1 MKKIRESIEIGGRE
15 LTIESGE
22 IAKQA
27 SGSCVVRYG
36 ETVVFVAVTSSKGVE
51 EDRGFF
57 PMSVD
62 YREKFYASGRIPGGF
77 FKREARP
84 SEREI
89 LASRL
94 TDRPLRPLFP
104 EGFNNETRVD
114 ITVMSY
120 DEENEP
126 DVLSALGASYALM
139 ISDIPF
145 NGPIASIRV
154 GRVNG
159 QLTINPSVEQLEESD
174 MELILSGSEKSI
186 VMVEGKCD
194 FVSEDDVLDAIKFGH
209 EEIKKLVEFQNRL
222 VSMHKVVKR
231 EVVLKEENSEL
242 VSAID
247 NLIKDK
253 ISAFNEP
260 KTKEER
266 YSEIDAFIGEV
277 QVELAEEYPDL
288 SDKIKS
294 HIDHAISN
302 DLRNQTINKKRRA
315 DGRDLTTV
323 RDIDIQTSL
332 LPRVHGSSLF
342 TRGETQ
348 AIVVA
353 TLGGKRDEQML
364 DNIEGLTYKR
374 FLLHYN
380 FPSYCVGEA
389 RGKFSLSRREVGH
402 GNLAERAILPTLPSF
417 EEFPYTMRIVSEIT
431 ESNGSSSMASVCGS
445 SLALMDA
452 GVPIKAPIAGVAMGL
467 VMDEDTGKYAI
478 LTDILGTE
486 DHIGDM
492 DFKVAGSQ
500 DGITAIQMD
509 IKVEGLSYDILRDAL
524 SQAKD
529 GRLHILSKM
538 NESLGEHRDRLSV
551 YAPKIIQT
559 TIPVDKIGEFIGPG
573 GKNIKKAMEIY
584 DCEINIEDDGSCTI
598 LGADQDTLESAKEF
612 IDSYSM
618 VPEIGASYDGVVVK
632 TLDFGAFVRIA
643 PSVEGLVHVSEIDW
657 SRTENVEDVLK
668 EGDKVKV
675 KLIKID
681 DKTKK
686 ISLSI
691 KALKPRPE
699 KKPQ

>member
-1 MKKIRESIEIGGRE
+1 MKKIRESIEVGGRQ

-36 ETVVFVAVTSSKGVE
+36 DTVVFVAVTSSKGLE

-114 ITVMSY
+114 ITVLSY

-159 QLTINPSVEQLEESD
+159 EFVINPSVEQLLESD
-174 MELILSGSEKSI
+174 MELILSGSDKSI

-194 FVSEDDVLDAIKFGH
+194 FVSEDDVLEAIKFGH
-209 EEIKKLVEFQNRL
+209 EEIKRLVKFQHDL

-231 EVVLKEENSEL
+231 DLVLKEKDDEL
-242 VSAID
+242 IAAID
-247 NLIKDK
+247 SLIKDK
-253 ISAFNEP
+253 VSSFNEP
-260 KTKEER
+260 KTKDER
-266 YSEIDAFIGEV
+266 YSQIDSFVTDIQA
-277 QVELAEEYPDL
+277 ELAEEYPEA
-288 SDKIKS
+288 SGEIKS
-294 HIDHAISN
+294 YIDHAISE
-302 DLRNQTINKKRRA
+302 DLRNQTINSKKRA
-315 DGRDLTTV
+315 DGRDLVTV
-323 RDIDIQTSL
+323 RDINIETSL

-374 FLLHYN
+374 FMLHYN

-417 EEFPYTMRIVSEIT
+417 EDFPYTMRIVSEIT

-467 VMDEDTGKYAI
+467 VMDEETGKYAI

-492 DFKVAGSQ
+492 DFKVAGSE

-509 IKVEGLSYDILRDAL
+509 IKVEGLSYDILKNAL

-538 NESLGEHRDRLSV
+538 NESLSEHRSRLSSH
-551 YAPKIIQT
+551 APKILQT

-573 GKNIKKAMEIY
+573 GKNIKALMEKY
-584 DCEINIEDDGSCTI
+584 ECEINIEDDGSCTI
-598 LGADQDTLESAKEF
+598 LGTDQDLLESARDYAE
-612 IDSYSM
+612 SYNL
-618 VPEIGASYDGVVVK
+618 VPKVGEAYDGVVVK
-632 TLDFGAFVRIA
+632 TLDFGAFVKIA

-657 SRTENVEDVLK
+657 KRTENVSDALS
-668 EGDKVKV
+668 EGDEVKV

-686 ISLSI
+686 ISFSI
-691 KALKPRPE
+691 KALKDRPE
-699 KKPQ
+699 KVNR

>member
-1 MKKIRESIEIGGRE
+1 MIEEKIEIGGRE
-15 LTIESGE
+15 LTIESGK

-27 SGSCVVRYG
+27 SGSCIVRYG
-36 ETVVFVAVTSSKGVE
+36 ETVIFVAVTASKGIE

-104 EGFNNETRVD
+104 EGFNNETRID
-114 ITVMSY
+114 ITVLSY
-120 DEENEP
+120 DEKNEP

-145 NGPIASIRV
+145 NGPIASVRV

-159 QLTINPSVEQLEESD
+159 EMKINPSVEELLDSD
-174 MELILSGSEKSI
+174 MELILSGSDKSI

-194 FVSEDDVLDAIKFGH
+194 FVSESDVLEAIEFGH
-209 EEIKKLVEFQNRL
+209 KEIKKLVEFQNKL
-222 VSMHKVVKR
+222 VSKNKVTKR
-231 EVVLKEENSEL
+231 EVVLKETDNEL
-242 VSAID
+242 VDDIN

-253 ISAFNEP
+253 VSSFNEP
-260 KTKEER
+260 KNKHER
-266 YSEIDAFIGEV
+266 YSQIDSFIEEIQLKLSEK
-277 QVELAEEYPDL
+277 YPE
-288 SDKIKS
+288 SGNEIKS
-294 HIDHAISN
+294 YIDHAISD
-302 DLRNQTINKKRRA
+302 DLRSQTINDKKRA
-315 DGRDLTTV
+315 DGRDPVTV
-323 RDIDIQTSL
+323 RDIDIETSL

-348 AIVVA
+348 AIVTA
-353 TLGGKRDEQML
+353 TLGGKRDEQMM

-417 EEFPYTMRIVSEIT
+417 EDFPYTMRVVSEIT

-467 VMDEDTGKYAI
+467 IMDEDTGKYAI

-492 DFKVAGSQ
+492 DFKVAGSV

-509 IKVEGLSYDILRDAL
+509 IKVVGLSYDILKDAL
-524 SQAKD
+524 NQAKD

-538 NESLGEHRDRLSV
+538 NESLSEHRNKLST
-551 YAPKIIQT
+551 YAPKIAQG
-559 TIPVDKIGEFIGPG
+559 TIPVDEIGGFIGPG
-573 GKNIKKAMEIY
+573 GKNIKGLAEKYE
-584 DCEINIEDDGSCTI
+584 CEINIEDDGSCTV
-598 LGADQDTLESAKEF
+598 LAQDQDNIDAVMNLINMYSLKIESG
-612 IDSYSM
+612 
-618 VPEIGASYDGVVVK
+618 EIYEGVVVK
-632 TLDFGAFVRIA
+632 IMDFGAFVRLT
-643 PSVEGLVHVSEIDW
+643 PNKDGLVHISEIKKE
-657 SRTENVEDVLK
+657 RVEKVSDELK
-668 EGDKVKV
+668 EGDEVKVKV
-675 KLIKID
+675 LKMENG
-681 DKTKK
+681 K
-686 ISLSI
+686 ISLSM
-691 KALKPRPE
+691 KALL
-699 KKPQ
+699 

>member
-1 MKKIRESIEIGGRE
+1 MIKEKIEVGGRE
-15 LTIESGE
+15 LTIESGK

-27 SGSCVVRYG
+27 SGSCIIRYG
-36 ETVVFVAVTSSKGVE
+36 ETVIFVAVTSSKGIE

-62 YREKFYASGRIPGGF
+62 YREKFYASGRVPGGF

-114 ITVMSY
+114 ITVLSY
-120 DEENEP
+120 DEKNEP

-145 NGPIASIRV
+145 NGPIASVRV

-159 QLTINPSVEQLEESD
+159 KMSINPSVEELLDSD
-174 MELILSGSEKSI
+174 MELILSGSDKSI

-194 FVSEDDVLDAIKFGH
+194 FVSEADVLEAIEFGH
-209 EEIKKLVEFQNRL
+209 KEIKKLVEFQHKL
-222 VSMHKVVKR
+222 VSKNKVVKR
-231 EVVLKEENSEL
+231 EVILKETNDELIDDINS
-242 VSAID
+242 
-247 NLIKDK
+247 LIKDK
-253 ISAFNEP
+253 VSSFNKP
-260 KTKEER
+260 KNKHER
-266 YSEIDAFIGEV
+266 YSQIDSFIEDI
-277 QVELAEEYPDL
+277 QSKLSEKYPE
-288 SDKIKS
+288 SGNEIKS
-294 HIDHAISN
+294 YIDHAISD
-302 DLRNQTINKKRRA
+302 DLRSQTVNDKKRA
-315 DGRDLTTV
+315 DGRDLVTV
-323 RDIDIQTSL
+323 RDIDIETSL

-348 AIVVA
+348 AIVAA
-353 TLGGKRDEQML
+353 TLGGKRDEQMM

-417 EEFPYTMRIVSEIT
+417 EDFPYTLRVVSEIT

-467 VMDEDTGKYAI
+467 VMNEDTGKYAI

-492 DFKVAGSQ
+492 DFKVAGSV

-509 IKVEGLSYDILRDAL
+509 IKVVGLSYDILEAAL

-538 NESLGEHRDRLSV
+538 NESLSEHRNKLSA
-551 YAPKIIQT
+551 YAPKIAQG
-559 TIPVDKIGEFIGPG
+559 TIPVDEIGGFIGPG
-573 GKNIKKAMEIY
+573 GKNIKGLAEKYE
-584 DCEINIEDDGSCTI
+584 CEINIDDDGSCTV
-598 LGADQDTLESAKEF
+598 LAQDQNN
-612 IDSYSM
+612 IDSVMKYIDMYSL
-618 VPEIGASYDGVVVK
+618 VLKPGETYEGEVVK
-632 TLDFGAFVRIA
+632 IMDFGAFVKLT
-643 PSVEGLVHVSEIDW
+643 PNKDGLVHISEVKKERI
-657 SRTENVEDVLK
+657 EKVEDHLSV
-668 EGDKVKV
+668 GDIVKV
-675 KLIKID
+675 KLLKID
-681 DKTKK
+681 NGKL
-686 ISLSI
+686 SLSI
-691 KALKPRPE
+691 KALL
-699 KKPQ
+699 

>member
-1 MKKIRESIEIGGRE
+1 MKKIKESIEIGGRK

-27 SGSCVVRYG
+27 SGSCLITYG
-36 ETVVFVAVTSSKGVE
+36 ETVIFVAVTSSKGLE

-57 PMSVD
+57 PLSVD

-104 EGFNNETRVD
+104 DGFNNETRVD
-114 ITVMSY
+114 ITVLSY
-120 DEENEP
+120 DQENEP

-145 NGPIASIRV
+145 NGPIASVRV

-159 QLTINPSVEQLEESD
+159 NLTINPSVEQLLESD
-174 MELILSGSEKSI
+174 MELILSGSDKSI
-186 VMVEGKCD
+186 VMVEGKCE
-194 FVSEDDVLDAIKFGH
+194 FVSESDVLEAIKFGH
-209 EEIKKLVEFQNRL
+209 EEIKKLVNFQKKL
-222 VSMHKVVKR
+222 VSHLDVVKR
-231 EVVLKEENSEL
+231 PVSKKEENTDLIS
-242 VSAID
+242 SID
-247 NLIKDK
+247 NLIKGK
-253 ISAFNEP
+253 ISTFNEP
-260 KTKEER
+260 KTKEQR
-266 YSEIDAFIGEV
+266 YSQIDDFIS
-277 QVELAEEYPDL
+277 QIQSDLASEYPEMDNE
-288 SDKIKS
+288 IRTYIN
-294 HIDHAISN
+294 HVISE
-302 DLRNQTINKKRRA
+302 DLRNQTINEKTRA

-323 RDIDIQTSL
+323 RKIDIKTSL

-353 TLGGKRDEQML
+353 TLGGKRDEQMM

-417 EEFPYTMRIVSEIT
+417 EDFPYTMRVVSEIT

-467 VMDEDTGKYAI
+467 IMDERSGKYAI

-492 DFKVAGSQ
+492 DFKVAGSNE
-500 DGITAIQMD
+500 GITAIQMD
-509 IKVEGLSYDILRDAL
+509 IKVEGLSYDILADAL
-524 SQAKD
+524 SQAKE
-529 GRLHILSKM
+529 GRVHILNEM
-538 NESLGEHRDRLSV
+538 NNSLSEHRERLSV
-551 YAPKIIQT
+551 HAPKIVQT

-573 GKNIKKAMEIY
+573 GKNIKKTMETY

-598 LGADQDTLESAKEF
+598 LGTDHDSLELVKEF
-612 IDSYSM
+612 VASYSLI
-618 VPEIGASYDGVVVK
+618 PKIGESYEGIVVK
-632 TLDFGAFVRIA
+632 TLDFGAFVKIA
-643 PSVEGLVHVSEIDW
+643 PSVEGLVHISEIAW
-657 SRTENVEDVLK
+657 TRTENVEDAIK
-668 EGDKVKV
+668 EGDNVKV

-681 DKTKK
+681 DRTKK
-686 ISLSI
+686 ISFSI
-691 KALKPRPE
+691 KALT
-699 KKPQ
+699 KKPQKS

>member
-1 MKKIRESIEIGGRE
+1 MIKEKIEIGGRE
-15 LTIESGE
+15 LTIESGQ

-27 SGSCVVRYG
+27 SGSCIIRYG
-36 ETVVFVAVTSSKGVE
+36 ETVIFVAVTSSKGVE

-114 ITVMSY
+114 ITVLSY
-120 DEENEP
+120 DEKNEP

-159 QLTINPSVEQLEESD
+159 ELSINPSVEELLDSD
-174 MELILSGSEKSI
+174 MELILSGSDKSI

-194 FVSEDDVLDAIKFGH
+194 FVSEADVLDAIKFGH
-209 EEIKKLVEFQNRL
+209 KEIKKLVEFQHTL
-222 VSMHKVVKR
+222 VSKHKVVKR
-231 EVVLKEENSEL
+231 EVILKEKNDEL
-242 VSAID
+242 IND
-247 NLIKDK
+247 INDLIKGK
-253 ISAFNEP
+253 VSSFNAP
-260 KTKEER
+260 KNKHER
-266 YSEIDAFIGEV
+266 YSQIDSFIEDI
-277 QVELAEEYPDL
+277 QLELSEKYPE
-288 SDKIKS
+288 SGSEIKS
-294 HIDHAISN
+294 YINHAISD
-302 DLRNQTINKKRRA
+302 DLRSQTINDKKRA
-315 DGRDLTTV
+315 DGRDLVTV
-323 RDIDIQTSL
+323 RDIDIETSL

-348 AIVVA
+348 AIVAA
-353 TLGGKRDEQML
+353 TLGGKRDEQMM

-417 EEFPYTMRIVSEIT
+417 EDFPYTLRVVSEIT

-467 VMDEDTGKYAI
+467 IMDEDTGKYAI

-492 DFKVAGSQ
+492 DFKVAGSV

-509 IKVEGLSYDILRDAL
+509 IKVVGLSYDILNDAL
-524 SQAKD
+524 KQAKD
-529 GRLHILSKM
+529 GRLHILNKM
-538 NESLGEHRDRLSV
+538 NESLSEHRNKLSA
-551 YAPKIIQT
+551 YAPKIAQGK
-559 TIPVDKIGEFIGPG
+559 IPIDEIGGFIGPG
-573 GKNIKKAMEIY
+573 GKNIKGLAEKYE
-584 DCEINIEDDGSCTI
+584 CEVNIDDDGSCTV
-598 LGADQDTLESAKEF
+598 LAQDQDNIDAVMNYINMYSLKIESGE
-612 IDSYSM
+612 
-618 VPEIGASYDGVVVK
+618 VYDGVVVK
-632 TLDFGAFVRIA
+632 IMDFGAFVKLT
-643 PSVEGLVHVSEIDW
+643 PNKDGLVHISEIKKERIEKVSDH
-657 SRTENVEDVLK
+657 LK
-668 EGDKVKV
+668 EGDEVKVKV
-675 KLIKID
+675 LKMENG
-681 DKTKK
+681 K
-686 ISLSI
+686 ISLSM
-691 KALKPRPE
+691 KALL
-699 KKPQ
+699 